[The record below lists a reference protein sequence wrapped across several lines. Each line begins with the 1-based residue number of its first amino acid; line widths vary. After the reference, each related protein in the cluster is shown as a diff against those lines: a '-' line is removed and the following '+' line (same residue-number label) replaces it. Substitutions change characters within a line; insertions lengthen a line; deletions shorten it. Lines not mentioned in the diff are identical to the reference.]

1 MHDPQI
7 DGRTLTF
14 GVSGKLYRSGLLMFD
29 RQTDSLWSQ
38 LLQQAITGPLTGK
51 KLTMLPAEHT
61 TWDAWRSRH
70 PETLVLSPET
80 GFKRDYGLDP
90 YQRYR
95 EEGVPIF
102 SRRGTTTSR
111 KPEKLKPME
120 RVLGVQLNGVKK
132 AYPFS
137 ALKKLPPEVEDRM
150 GPTPIRIHF
159 DRKNESAFVTDW
171 AGRVVPSVML
181 FWFAWVDFYPDTL
194 VFAANQD

>member
-1 MHDPQI
+1 
-7 DGRTLTF
+7 
-14 GVSGKLYRSGLLMFD
+14 
-29 RQTDSLWSQ
+29 
-38 LLQQAITGPLTGK
+38 
-51 KLTMLPAEHT
+51 
-61 TWDAWRSRH
+61 
-70 PETLVLSPET
+70 
-80 GFKRDYGLDP
+80 
-90 YQRYR
+90 
-95 EEGVPIF
+95 
-102 SRRGTTTSR
+102 
-111 KPEKLKPME
+111 ME

-181 FWFAWVDFYPDTL
+181 FWFAWMDFYPDTL